1 MELEVWTTI
10 LVAVAPAIAAVCT
23 ILGGLFGLAKSLKKN
38 NAKQKEEL
46 NAALE
51 RLNKAYK
58 DISTMKAQ
66 LTSINQYLIEQ
77 KEKLK

>member
-1 MELEVWTTI
+1 MDLETWTTVLI
-10 LVAVAPAIAAVCT
+10 AVAPALAAVCT
-23 ILGGLFGLAKSLKKN
+23 LIGGFVGLFKTLKAN

-58 DISTMKAQ
+58 DIANMKAQ
-66 LTSINQYLIEQ
+66 LASINEYLIEQ
-77 KEKLK
+77 KEKRK